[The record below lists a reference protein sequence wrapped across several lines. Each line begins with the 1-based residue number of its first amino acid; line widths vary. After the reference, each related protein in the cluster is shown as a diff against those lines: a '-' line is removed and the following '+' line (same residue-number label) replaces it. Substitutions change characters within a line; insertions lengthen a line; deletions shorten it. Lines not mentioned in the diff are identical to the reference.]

1 MGLRFINPGATW
13 LRRASRQSSN
23 ATSCTLRCWA
33 IAPSCTKAM
42 PLVLTRRGWRRCAL
56 PPASSRS
63 TISPAPL
70 ALNRLLGTRRQDQP
84 RRSIPIRGTS
94 P

>member
-33 IAPSCTKAM
+33 IAPSGTKAM
-42 PLVLTRRGWRRCAL
+42 PLVLTRRGV
-56 PPASSRS
+56 ASMRASARFE
-63 TISPAPL
+63 PV
-70 ALNRLLGTRRQDQP
+70 DYQP
-84 RRSIPIRGTS
+84 GAARA
-94 P
+94 